1 MMKKLT
7 PVLIVDAIEPV
18 LPLWTALGFA
28 ATAEVPQGD
37 RLGFVILARDNV
49 ELMYQTRDSVA
60 HDEPRILEGRRA
72 VGATGVFI
80 EVDKL
85 DDVVF
90 PSGTEVLVERR
101 KTPYGA
107 TEAIVRDAAGNGIV
121 FAEFASS

>member
-18 LPLWTALGFA
+18 LPLWTALGFT

-37 RLGFVILARDNV
+37 RLGFVILAKDQV

-60 HDEPRILEGRRA
+60 HDEPRILESTI
-72 VGATGVFI
+72 GASGVFI
-80 EVDKL
+80 EVDKI

-90 PSGTEVLVERR
+90 PSGTEVIVERR
-101 KTPYGA
+101 TTPYGA
-107 TEAIVRDAAGNGIV
+107 TEAIVRDAAGNAIV
-121 FAEFASS
+121 FAQFGAR